1 MEFKFQ
7 GLKFKFQGL
16 EFLSQIMK
24 FILGLQIPDI
34 QRVRNEVNFEPFF
47 VSFEGIAEGMQDV
60 WF

>member
-1 MEFKFQ
+1 MN
-7 GLKFKFQGL
+7 
-16 EFLSQIMK
+16 

-60 WF
+60 WFWMLGPICGDSTQMPQ